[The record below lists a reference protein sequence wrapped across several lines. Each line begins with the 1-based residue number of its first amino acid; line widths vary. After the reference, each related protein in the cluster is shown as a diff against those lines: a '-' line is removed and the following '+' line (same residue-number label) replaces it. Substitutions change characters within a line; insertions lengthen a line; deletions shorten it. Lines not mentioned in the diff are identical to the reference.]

1 MHHGPVV
8 VVVENWIPKIVSS
21 IQPQVSQTG
30 KCQLTSNRPIA
41 LFPLFVKVSRFD
53 GKMVKALE
61 NAKQNFTTH
70 PITRRTFSQLE
81 TLAHRSDE
89 FFNEYLPKAAG
100 KEDMIV
106 CHVFA
111 LLADVERF
119 QHSPPGM

>member
-1 MHHGPVV
+1 M
-8 VVVENWIPKIVSS
+8 NTSS
-21 IQPQVSQTG
+21 SCRTTCALTCVQEASQQFTDYILDESSAETV
-30 KCQLTSNRPIA
+30 QSLDDQFSSHA
-41 LFPLFVKVSRFD
+41 LQILLNVKV
-53 GKMVKALE
+53 LE

-81 TLAHRSDE
+81 TLAHRLDE
-89 FFNEYLPKAAG
+89 FLNEYLPKAAG